1 MEEIPKKLTCAA
13 ASRAFIELMGSDGSS
28 ADKGIP
34 AACAAANKAA
44 LLAEAAVALDDDDGR
59 DLDLGGPV
67 NGEARAVSIA
77 DLPLFSPQ

>member
-1 MEEIPKKLTCAA
+1 
-13 ASRAFIELMGSDGSS
+13 MGSDGSS

-44 LLAEAAVALDDDDGR
+44 LLAEAAVALDEDEGR

-67 NGEARAVSIA
+67 SGEALEGSTP